1 MRLIF
6 KKILSYFFS
15 VPVNKYVSPI
25 NGTIEINMLDGK
37 KTVDILNTNYSY
49 GVLQK
54 ILHKA
59 LKHINFDREIKTVLA
74 LGMGAGSIVETIRQH
89 FHSQAFIE
97 LVEIDAQIIAI
108 AKEEF
113 EIEKFD
119 NISIVNADAYE
130 YVQQT
135 NKKFDIIIIDVFVV
149 DTIPEK
155 FTGKTFID
163 AICLLVKPSGYIIY
177 NTMQSTMSRKVLEE
191 MKLNFAANNFTID
204 MMMNVHMTNDVIVA
218 QKI

>member
-1 MRLIF
+1 M
-6 KKILSYFFS
+6 SYFFS
-15 VPVNKYVSPI
+15 VPVKKYVSPI

-113 EIEKFD
+113 EIEKFA

-135 NKKFDIIIIDVFVV
+135 NKKFDLIIIDVFVV

-177 NTMQSTMSRKVLEE
+177 NTMQSTMSRKVLDE

-204 MMMNVHMTNDVIVA
+204 MMMNVHQTNDVIIA

>member
-1 MRLIF
+1 M
-6 KKILSYFFS
+6 KKH
-15 VPVNKYVSPI
+15 VSPL

-59 LKHINFDREIKTVLA
+59 LKHINFGYEIKTVLV
-74 LGMGAGSIVETIRQH
+74 LGMGAGSIVETIREH
-89 FHSQAFIE
+89 FYSQAFIE
-97 LVEIDAQIIAI
+97 LVEIDAQIISI

-119 NISIVNADAYE
+119 NISIVHADAYE
-130 YVQQT
+130 YVQQS
-135 NKKFDIIIIDVFVV
+135 NKKFDLIIVDVFVV

-155 FTGKTFID
+155 FTTKPFID
-163 AICLLVKPSGYIIY
+163 AICSLVNQTGYIIY
-177 NTMQSTMSRKVLEE
+177 NTMQTTLPRKVLNEIKFSPHE
-191 MKLNFAANNFTID
+191 SMNDKTVAPSNHHFSGPLTIS
-204 MMMNVHMTNDVIVA
+204 NPATNKKQTNA
-218 QKI
+218 PA

>member
-1 MRLIF
+1 MRLII
-6 KKILSYFFS
+6 KKILSYFIS
-15 VPVNKYVSPI
+15 LPLKKYASPI

-59 LKHINFDREIKTVLA
+59 LKQINFGNEIKTVLA
-74 LGMGAGSIVETIRQH
+74 LGMGAGSIVETIREH

-108 AKEEF
+108 AKDEF

-119 NISIVNADAYE
+119 NISIVHNDAYE

-135 NKKFDIIIIDVFVV
+135 NKKFDLIIVDVFVV

-155 FTGKTFID
+155 FTTKAFID
-163 AICLLVKPSGYIIY
+163 AICSMVNPAGYIIY
-177 NTMQSTMSRKVLEE
+177 NTMQATLPRKLLNE
-191 MKLNFAANNFTID
+191 MKLNIAANNFTID
-204 MMMNVHMTNDVIVA
+204 MMMNVHMTNDVVIA
-218 QKI
+218 QKK